1 MKRTPALVS
10 ILVAAAIALGSAGTA
25 SAHQP
30 APAADEQCG
39 AQGDQTTEQL
49 DDVDCGLMDD
59 GQSGDQGETPGGQ
72 TGADEHGDTQTGAEA
87 TSGDTHAAQS
97 GDQGMKANDQDGD
110 QQEGSN

>member
-1 MKRTPALVS
+1 MKRTPAFVS
-10 ILVAAAIALGSAGTA
+10 ILAAAAIALGSAGTA
-25 SAHQP
+25 RAHQP
-30 APAADEQCG
+30 APERDEQCG
-39 AQGDQTTEQL
+39 AQGDQMTEQL
-49 DDVDCGLMDD
+49 DDAACDLVED
-59 GQSGDQGETPGGQ
+59 GQSGDQGETSGGQ